1 MTTVTLSYPNG
12 RRVEI
17 ILDQVP
23 RKGESIQR
31 TNGPEARTLIV
42 EHVIWLEGSGEN
54 PDPGVLLLVRPHPDA
69 PAV

>member
-12 RRVEI
+12 RREDI

-31 TNGPEARTLIV
+31 SNGVDAKTLIV
-42 EHVIWLEGSGEN
+42 EHVIWLEGSDGD
-54 PDPGVLLLVRPHPDA
+54 PQPGVLLLVRPHPDA
-69 PAV
+69 PAI